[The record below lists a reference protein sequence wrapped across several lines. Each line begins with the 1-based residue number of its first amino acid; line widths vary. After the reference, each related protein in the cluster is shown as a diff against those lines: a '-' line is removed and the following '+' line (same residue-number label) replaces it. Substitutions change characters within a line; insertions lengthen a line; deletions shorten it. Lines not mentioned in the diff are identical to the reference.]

1 MRVATSSSTRRFGAV
16 TVLPLAARAQQGDR
30 VRRIG
35 VLMTIAGSDADSLA
49 RVAAFQQSLAKLDW
63 MLGRKRCFGVSTGLV
78 AD

>member
-1 MRVATSSSTRRFGAV
+1 
-16 TVLPLAARAQQGDR
+16 
-30 VRRIG
+30 
-35 VLMTIAGSDADSLA
+35 MTIAGSDADSLA